1 MRKPKLTRRFVAL
14 FLAVLIF
21 FGTLPYD
28 MITNAA
34 DTNTSGTTVADTAT
48 VDGWKQYFSS
58 NSTKYAGHVFV
69 DKSVFTA
76 EEAKAYFENDISEKL
91 SFGKDNFGNQNFL
104 VTLSSIASNTEI
116 SGYSAAPTDTM
127 LVLDL
132 SGSMKNSG
140 YVDEM
145 VEGAN
150 HAIDLLLNLNKNNRI
165 GVVLYSGNQSSND
178 AATTSTA
185 TTILPLGRYTTDDY
199 YKDKTSG
206 KYLKVTSDD
215 KVLKVGLE
223 SSVKTEDTKKKVEAT
238 KKTVAGGTYMQNG
251 IYFAYN
257 QFLSAT
263 DKVIPEGNIQAGIKR
278 MPIMVF
284 MGDGAPTIGT
294 TSYNHVETSNKGNGT
309 ASSKEL
315 SFLTQLTAAWTK
327 AKVSSMYD
335 TDMRLYTLGI
345 GTTNNQDATD
355 VLNPMNTNSKT
366 AALWKTMLETKA
378 EDGTITIKY
387 DKETLQVPKDPDI
400 TNVNQRGYVN
410 SYTTASTTAQ
420 IVTAFENIAKD
431 IEKQSKVLQNQY
443 YATLVNTDA
452 EHDGYVSFSD
462 EIGYGMEIKNIKGIH
477 LGKGKLMTGDTF
489 AKYITTANES
499 IDTELIASLKSR
511 FDISETQVR
520 QLLTTAKKNGDI
532 AYKDASHFSNYVSWY
547 AKEDNTY
554 ITPYVKGSDASVPKD
569 AKYLMK
575 SYIYLGDT
583 MMYTLV
589 RIKEDIKTGYQVME
603 LNLPAAMLPMVTY
616 SLKIDGEKIVSM
628 TCNAKEQSPAMLL
641 YEVGLKDSITPYNIG
656 ELNEAFQANADG
668 TYSFYTNRWNGDD
681 GKAFTVPKDAPEGLF
696 SHGLM
701 DTTVAHFV
709 PATENDHY
717 YYTEDT
723 ELYVRENEN
732 YKLYNGSEI
741 LPGTDYYFQFRYVVK
756 DDKNY
761 KVETEYKPVSEA
773 ALTHV
778 KKEKNVWYI
787 KKGTQKNFLEIDG
800 HTYEAKNKNETGT
813 LAWSLYRQVKKEGY
827 HVLGY
832 LGNNGKLTVFPAQGI
847 KLTKA
852 VAEAVPNVNDRF
864 TFQIEL
870 TGKGLSNSYPAML
883 VKADGTTTN
892 KTLTVSDGSLSVTIG
907 AGDTIYISELPT
919 GTKYQVKENYHADYV
934 PISKNESGT
943 IEENKMQEVTFV
955 NTPRGYGSLLISK
968 KVTHQFETA
977 PEALTKKT
985 FPITVTFSGE
995 LEAVKSIPTPQNAK
1009 RTDDR
1014 TFTVD
1019 LANGTEVLFTNLPE
1033 GIEYQVSENLDVVK
1047 HKGFTLKTAAA
1058 DLKGTI
1064 SPNHQSKAALINE
1077 YAPEAVSPSLELIG
1091 KKYVDGDGYQSDA
1104 TYQIMLQEV
1113 VIGEGTMVNKGNPT
1127 LIGQIK
1133 KGETYQ
1139 YDMSQIEYKKAG
1151 SYSYMIYEAEP
1162 ADGAAGKPAN
1172 VAYDKSVAL
1181 FTIEV
1186 TDDDAD
1192 GKLEVKDHN
1201 IRIHQNSAMISQVKA
1216 RCANTTIRKDFRNM
1230 YQATTISFK
1239 LKKTV
1244 NQKEDSPYD
1253 GNIMFGLYESASEQ
1267 RAIAS
1272 AITDENGNATISLNV
1287 KQSDYA
1293 VKKYYY
1299 VRETAPDVSNRVVGM
1314 TYDDSAKY
1322 VITIQWNG
1330 NANEPTVEYFHYDAN
1345 RENGVGEKLNAQA
1358 NPVLKIDNSYDGNV
1372 TSTPEIML
1380 SGTKTLQ
1387 GREWNEKDEFAFEL
1401 YVTGADF
1408 KTDGLHAKQKK
1419 TVTKDSQTIR
1429 FDAVT
1434 FDSVGTKYMVIKE
1447 VNNGKGGIS
1456 YDTTDYRI
1464 TVKVVKAVD
1473 ANGKT
1478 ILSVAKKDG
1487 GNVLIHK
1494 NTETTPT
1501 EETHIDFKN
1510 QYTVRDEK
1518 FVRIRGLKTIT
1529 GRQLIAGE
1537 FTFELYEDGNENA
1550 IETVTNQADGS
1561 FSFPIMT
1568 YKKAGTYKYTVK
1580 EQIPESRQG
1589 VTYDE
1594 TVHQIE
1600 VTLSDNGEG
1609 GFTKTVTLNGQ
1620 QVETADITVQF
1631 ENSYAA
1637 ASTEL
1642 CLSGEKR
1649 LVGRTLNAEEFTF
1662 GLYEADQSFQ
1672 VTNSVPVKTAK
1683 NSDTGAY
1690 SITLNYHDGEEGSY
1704 YYVLSEK
1711 QEETDANGV
1720 LYDTTEYYISV
1731 NVSDD
1736 GKGQLH
1742 VDISNITSTGKMETV
1757 TGKKLNFRNEY
1768 QADVTDGIQITGFK
1782 ELEGRDM
1789 KAEEFEFLLYE
1800 ADEAYEKIGSAI
1812 ATAKNKKDSSF
1823 MFDRELKFEEVGI
1836 YYYVVTEKNL
1846 GEEGMAYD
1854 DTAFGVKIIVTDNE
1868 LGKLISE
1875 VQYLKL
1881 GDIPEE
1887 REDIVFQNV
1896 YTPNVP
1902 AVPKVP
1908 NVPNVPEVP
1917 AKTES
1922 PKTGDS
1928 TNLALWIAVM
1938 FVCGGPLITITICR
1952 KREYS

>member
-1 MRKPKLTRRFVAL
+1 M
-14 FLAVLIF
+14 IC
-21 FGTLPYD
+21 
-28 MITNAA
+28 ITNAA

-58 NSTKYAGHVFV
+58 NSTQYAGHVFV

-76 EEAKAYFENDISEKL
+76 EEAKAYFKNDISEKL

-150 HAIDLLLNLNKNNRI
+150 HAIDLLLKLNKNNRI
-165 GVVLYSGNQSSND
+165 GVVLYSGNQSSKD

-185 TTILPLGRYTTDDY
+185 TTILPIGRYTTNDY

-206 KYLKVTSDD
+206 KYLKVTFDD

-238 KKTVAGGTYMQNG
+238 EKTVAGGTYMQNG

-263 DKVIPEGNIQAGIKR
+263 DKVIPEGNIQAGVKR
-278 MPIMVF
+278 TPIMVF

-294 TSYNHVETSNKGNGT
+294 TSYNHVETSNLGNGT
-309 ASSKEL
+309 FSSKEL

-327 AKVSSMYD
+327 AKVSTMYD

-366 AALWKTMLETKA
+366 VEFWNKLMETKA
-378 EDGTITIKY
+378 DNDGNITINYEYK
-387 DKETLQVPKDPDI
+387 TLQVPKDPDI
-400 TNVNQRGYVN
+400 KNVNQRGYVN

-489 AKYITTANES
+489 AKYITTNTS
-499 IDTELIASLKSR
+499 IDTELVASLKSR
-511 FDISETQVR
+511 FGISETQVR

-532 AYKDASHFSNYVSWY
+532 AYKDADHFSNYVSWY

-554 ITPYVKGSDASVPKD
+554 ITPYVKVSDASAPKD

-575 SYIYLGDT
+575 SYIYRGDS

-603 LNLPAAMLPMVTY
+603 LKLPAAMLPMVTY
-616 SLKIDGEKIVSM
+616 SLQLDGEKIMSM
-628 TCNAKEQSPAMLL
+628 TSNAKEQSPAMLL

-668 TYSFYTNRWNGDD
+668 TYSFYTNRWNDND
-681 GKAFTVPKDAPEGLF
+681 GKAFTVPKDAPEELF

-709 PATENDHY
+709 PATENVRY

-723 ELYVRENEN
+723 ELYVRENAKYN
-732 YKLYNGSEI
+732 LYNGSE
-741 LPGTDYYFQFRYVVK
+741 LQPGTDYYFQFRYVVK
-756 DDKNY
+756 DGKNY
-761 KVETEYKPVSEA
+761 KVETEYKPVSES

-800 HTYEAKNKNETGT
+800 QACEAKTKNETGT

-832 LGNNGKLTVFPAQGI
+832 LGNNGKLTVYPAQGI

-864 TFQIEL
+864 TFRIEL
-870 TGKGLSNSYPAML
+870 TGKGLSTCYPAML

-892 KTLTVSDGSLSVTIG
+892 KSLTVSGGELSVTIG

-919 GTKYQVKENYHADYV
+919 GTKYQVKEDYHADYV
-934 PISKNESGT
+934 PVSKNESGT
-943 IEENKMQEVTFV
+943 IEANQMQEVTFV
-955 NTPRGYGSLLISK
+955 NTPRGYGSLLVSK
-968 KVTHQFETA
+968 KVTHQFEAA

-985 FPITVTFSGE
+985 FPITVTFSGDS
-995 LEAVKSIPTPQNAK
+995 EALKSIPTPKNAK

-1019 LANGTEVLFTNLPE
+1019 LANGTEVLFTSLPE
-1033 GIEYQVSENLDVVK
+1033 GIEYQVSENLDAEK
-1047 HKGFTLKTAAA
+1047 HKGFTLKTTAD

-1064 SPNHQSKAALINE
+1064 SPNQQSKVALINE
-1077 YAPEAVSPSLELIG
+1077 YVPKAVSPSLKLTG

-1113 VIGEGTMVNKGNPT
+1113 VIGDSTMVNKGNPT
-1127 LIGQIK
+1127 LIGQVK

-1139 YDMSQIEYKKAG
+1139 YDMSRFVYTKAG

-1162 ADGAAGKPAN
+1162 VDGAVGKPAN

-1192 GKLEVKDHN
+1192 GKLEVKDNN
-1201 IRIHQNSAMISQVKA
+1201 IRILQNSAMISQAKA
-1216 RCANTTIRKDFRNM
+1216 GCAATTIIKDFRNM

-1244 NQKEDSPYD
+1244 NQNENSPYD
-1253 GNIMFGLYESASEQ
+1253 GNIMFGLYESASAQ
-1267 RAIAS
+1267 RATAS
-1272 AITDENGNATISLNV
+1272 AITDEHGNATISLNV

-1299 VRETAPDVSNRVVGM
+1299 VREIAPDVSNRVVGM
-1314 TYDDSAKY
+1314 TYDESVKY
-1322 VITIQWNG
+1322 VITIQWNES
-1330 NANEPTVEYFHYDAN
+1330 ANEPTVEYFHYDAN
-1345 RENGVGEKLNAQA
+1345 KENGVGEKMNAQE
-1358 NPVLKIDNSYDGNV
+1358 NPVLKIDNSYDANV
-1372 TSTPEIML
+1372 TSTPEITL
-1380 SGTKTLQ
+1380 SGTKILQ
-1387 GREWNEKDEFAFEL
+1387 GRDWNEKDEFAFEL
-1401 YVTGADF
+1401 YVTDADF
-1408 KTDGLHAKQKK
+1408 KTEGLQAKQKK

-1447 VNNGKGGIS
+1447 VNNRKGGIS

-1478 ILSVAKKDG
+1478 ILSVAEKDG

-1501 EETHIDFKN
+1501 KGTHIDFKN
-1510 QYTVRDEK
+1510 QYFVQDEK
-1518 FVRIRGLKTIT
+1518 FVKICGLKTIT

-1537 FTFELYEDGNENA
+1537 FTFALYEDGKENA

-1561 FSFPIMT
+1561 FSFRIMT

-1594 TVHQIE
+1594 TVHKIE
-1600 VTLSDNGEG
+1600 VNISDNGEG
-1609 GFTKTVTLNGQ
+1609 RFTKTVTLNGEK
-1620 QVETADITVQF
+1620 VETADLTVQF
-1631 ENSYAA
+1631 ENSYSATPA
-1637 ASTEL
+1637 EL
-1642 CLSGEKR
+1642 RLSGEKR
-1649 LVGRTLNAEEFTF
+1649 LVGRTLNADEFTF
-1662 GLYEADQSFQ
+1662 QLYEADQSFQ
-1672 VTNSVPVKTAK
+1672 VTNSVPVKAVK

-1690 SITLNYHDGEEGSY
+1690 SITLTYQDGEEGSY

-1711 QEETDANGV
+1711 QEQTDANGV

-1731 NVSDD
+1731 LVSDD

-1742 VDISNITSTGKMETV
+1742 ADVSNITSTGKQETV
-1757 TGKKLNFRNEY
+1757 TSEKLNFRNEY
-1768 QADVTDGIQITGFK
+1768 QVDVTDGIQITGFK

-1800 ADEAYEKIGSAI
+1800 ADEAYEKTGNVI

-1854 DTAFGVKIIVTDNE
+1854 DAAFGVKIIVTDNE

-1887 REDIVFQNV
+1887 REDIVFRNV

-1902 AVPKVP
+1902 KVPNAPEVPKVP
-1908 NVPNVPEVP
+1908 NVP

-1928 TNLALWIAVM
+1928 INLALWIAVM
-1938 FVCGGPLITITICR
+1938 FVCGGPLVTITIRR